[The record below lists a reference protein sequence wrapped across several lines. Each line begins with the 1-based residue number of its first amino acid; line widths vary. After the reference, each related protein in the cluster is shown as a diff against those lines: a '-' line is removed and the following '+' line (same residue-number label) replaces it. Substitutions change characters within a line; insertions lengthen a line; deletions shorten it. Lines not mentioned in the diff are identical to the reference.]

1 MYYDAMYNNN
11 KGNKYLASAAARQ
24 PKLRHRESA
33 ATAAGGGGGIEEGR
47 WKCISSLRSFL
58 AFICPRGSFSQ
69 SSP

>member
-33 ATAAGGGGGIEEGR
+33 AAAAAGGGIEEGR

>member
-11 KGNKYLASAAARQ
+11 KGNKYLAYAAARQ

-33 ATAAGGGGGIEEGR
+33 AAAGGGGGIEEGR